1 MILSSE
7 FKRVCFYPHFG
18 PSDPG
23 GVAVHIRSL
32 ARNLAQRGWDVVD
45 TPDDDTLIHCHA
57 NGRPSRSDIYTSH
70 GIYPLAEKMPRWRI
84 ETNAVLFENLKLASE
99 VIAVSRWSAAQWQN
113 LVGRTPHIIYNAIDM
128 NDWQHVPKGR
138 WRSKLRIPIKTPL
151 VLWGKSGISDVCDPT
166 PLIELAL
173 RYPNYA
179 FVAPLKEGMLM
190 TPPANLTLVGLQQ
203 FNSMQ
208 MLLQDC
214 DVYLATT
221 QENHSIQALEAMALG
236 KPILG
241 YDWGGT
247 AETVPPGGVLVP
259 SRDLQALVAALPD
272 VYERRAA
279 LGDEGKTHV
288 MAHFA
293 VNEQIDKLEEV
304 YAMAIEKKHKGIA
317 RGVGK
322 GKTPSTQ
329 PPVTK
334 CSVVIPVYNKA
345 EWIADTLRSAIH
357 QGTDTPR
364 YEVIVVD
371 DGSTDDSLKVIR
383 GVAAAQTAA
392 GGTQGKIHVH
402 ARDNAG
408 VSAARNF
415 GISQAKGEY
424 ICCLDADDLI
434 DLHFLERLSA
444 ALDSD
449 PGLGVAYSDF
459 VSFGNDPKGMP
470 YEVPVTCD
478 EYDFEKLKRGNFMPC
493 CNLFRKVAWERAGGY
508 KLINPSWEDYE
519 LWLNMAKLG
528 WYAKR
533 VPGMLFRYRKVQ
545 SKGRDFESHGQEWRL
560 RGTINKYHRDL
571 YPPMISVIIPCFKY
585 SQFLLEA
592 IESVKAQTMPDW
604 EIIVVDDGNDEQEA
618 TEIRAI
624 VDGFVDADIRLLR
637 INQNG
642 GLAAARNAGIE
653 VSHGQWI
660 VPLDA
665 DDKLDPRALELLL
678 RGTNLDPQKFAYSDA
693 YLWRPT
699 AEGDKQLERLDAH
712 EYDFEELL
720 AHVTWGCTIM
730 YAKQAWQHSGGYKPQ
745 MSEAGGWE
753 DWEFA
758 IQLGRDGVCGIR
770 VPEPL
775 FFYRQHSADQMRTRA
790 ETTKPVL
797 QEALRRAHAD
807 LYRGERPVGCCGNG
821 RKTINQPAR
830 TVTPAARALQPAP
843 ANLRAVPN
851 GVTNGA
857 VLMRYTGMRQG
868 EQTWRPVSGNMYRFK
883 PGTVQRVQE
892 EDIAFFASHP
902 DFQRVTS

>member
-1 MILSSE
+1 MS
-7 FKRVCFYPHFG
+7 KVCLLPHFG
-18 PSDPG
+18 PNDPG
-23 GVAVHIRSL
+23 GVAVHIRTL
-32 ARNLAQRGWDVVD
+32 EKHLGKRGWEIVID
-45 TPDDDTLIHCHA
+45 PDEADIVHGHA
-57 NGRPSRSDIYTSH
+57 NARANHLDVTTSH
-70 GIYPLAEKMPRWRI
+70 GIYPITEKMPRWRI
-84 ETNAVLFENLKLASE
+84 ETNAVLFDNLKLADE
-99 VIAVSRWSAAQWQN
+99 VIAVSRWSAAQWQH
-113 LVGRTPHIIYNAIDM
+113 LVGRTPHIIYNAIDI
-128 NDWQHVPKGR
+128 NDWQRVPKDR
-138 WRSKLRIPIKTPL
+138 WRSRLKIPIKTPL
-151 VLWGKSGISDVCDPT
+151 VLWGKSGVSDVCDPT

-179 FVAPLKEGMLM
+179 FVTPLKAGMLM
-190 TPPANLTLVGLQQ
+190 TPPPNLTLVGLQP
-203 FNSMQ
+203 FNMMQ
-208 MLLQDC
+208 MLIQDC

-221 QENHSIQALEAMALG
+221 QENHSIQVLEAMALG

-247 AETVPPGGVLVP
+247 AETVTLGGVLVAP
-259 SRDLQALVAALPD
+259 RDLSALVTWLPNVYEQRQALGA
-272 VYERRAA
+272 
-279 LGDEGKTHV
+279 EGKAHV
-288 MAHFA
+288 AAHFA
-293 VNEQIDKLEEV
+293 VDEQIDKVEEV
-304 YAMAIEKKHKGIA
+304 YAMAEARRQHGLA

-322 GKTPSTQ
+322 GKTPVAQ
-329 PPVTK
+329 APVIK
-334 CSVVIPVYNKA
+334 CSIVIPVYNKA
-345 EWIADTLRSAIH
+345 EYVADTLRSAIR
-357 QGTDTPR
+357 QSAEAPR

-371 DGSTDDSLKVIR
+371 DGSTDDSLKAIR
-383 GVAAAQTAA
+383 SVAAAQTAA
-392 GGTQGKIHVH
+392 GGTQGKIHLH
-402 ARDNAG
+402 ARENAG

-434 DLHFLERLSA
+434 DPHFLGRLSA

-449 PGLGVAYSDF
+449 PGLGIAYSDF
-459 VSFGNDPKGMP
+459 ISFGADQKGAP
-470 YEVPVTCD
+470 YEAPIACD
-478 EYDFEKLKRGNFMPC
+478 EYDFEKLKRGNIMPC

-508 KLINPSWEDYE
+508 KNINPSWEDYE
-519 LWLNMAKLG
+519 LWLSMCKLG

-560 RGTINKYHRDL
+560 RGTVNKLHRDL
-571 YPPMISVIIPCFKY
+571 YPPMISVIIPCYKY

-604 EIIVVDDGNDEQEA
+604 EVVVVDDGNDEKEA
-618 TEIRAI
+618 SEIRAI
-624 VDGFVDADIRLLR
+624 VDGFVDSDIRLLR

-678 RGTNLDPQKFAYSDA
+678 RGTNLDPNKFAYSDA

-699 AEGDKQLERLDAH
+699 AVGDKQLERLDAH

-730 YAKQAWQHSGGYKPQ
+730 YAKQAWQRSGGYKPQ
-745 MSEAGGWE
+745 MSEVGGWE

-758 IQLGRDGVCGIR
+758 IQLGRDGVCGTR

-775 FFYRQHSADQMRTRA
+775 FYYRQHSANQMRSRA

-807 LYRGERPVGCCGNG
+807 LYRGERPVGCCGSG
-821 RKTINQPAR
+821 KKTINQPVRTLTPAVAERAAQAR
-830 TVTPAARALQPAP
+830 T
-843 ANLRAVPN
+843 ANAQTMRAVPAGATN
-851 GVTNGA
+851 GV
-857 VLMRYTGMRQG
+857 VLMRYTGARQG
-868 EQTWRPVSGNMYRFK
+868 EQTWRPNSGNTYRFK
-883 PGTVQRVQE
+883 PGTVQRVNE
-892 EDIAFFASHP
+892 EDVMFFASHP
-902 DFQRVTS
+902 DFQQVTS